1 MQMAHAPKRNW
12 AAMRQVSMRNRRRG
26 GMVCSLAVASLPPL
40 IDFKTIRCVN
50 AAKWNMTRLTDE
62 ISWRHRREKRI
73 VPHLVRTPKRREAHG
88 KRGRGREAGRDEG
101 NAICVAKEKRNE
113 RRVVS
118 RFPSG
123 TDWINERGRD
133 WRKEGGVGEEEKG
146 RGAVQ

>member
-1 MQMAHAPKRNW
+1 MQMAHAPKRNC
-12 AAMRQVSMRNRRRG
+12 AAMRQVSMRKRRRG
-26 GMVCSLAVASLPPL
+26 GMVSGLAVASLPPL
-40 IDFKTIRCVN
+40 IDFKNIRCVN

-73 VPHLVRTPKRREAHG
+73 VPHLFRTPKRREAHG
-88 KRGRGREAGRDEG
+88 RRGRGGKEAGRDEG

-113 RRVVS
+113 RRVVP

-133 WRKEGGVGEEEKG
+133 WRKEGGVGGGE
-146 RGAVQ
+146 